1 MLRQETRKYLPHA
14 VPRSTLSTLHEERDI
29 SYAYQTIQLGVYVG
43 GMAEY
48 NIIYKT
54 YSRENVTGS
63 LRTQARCNTG
73 PLCI

>member
-43 GMAEY
+43 GMAE
-48 NIIYKT
+48 
-54 YSRENVTGS
+54 
-63 LRTQARCNTG
+63 
-73 PLCI
+73 